1 MNFPPNYGLYSV
13 LSPSP
18 LRASNPPTNC
28 LILGRTIVELSSVQL
43 DGSMQWVP
51 LGPPES
57 DQFVASNFEEM
68 QPLTQ
73 VSQQPQPVRS
83 SPRSKQRGIV
93 KAIK

>member
-1 MNFPPNYGLYSV
+1 
-13 LSPSP
+13 
-18 LRASNPPTNC
+18 
-28 LILGRTIVELSSVQL
+28 
-43 DGSMQWVP
+43 MQWVP